1 VCSIRICT
9 ENSSCTQSRQVSN
22 PVKTT
27 IDFVQYKAVSR
38 HQLWPFLATISGIW
52 KLHCCKKEVL
62 QELEKLI
69 MYSRE
74 TGTIVKANI
83 LSVLKDVPE
92 RFPLAKKL
100 TQIACIIPLTWFSD
114 ERRFARWKIWNL
126 KWDLPR

>member
-1 VCSIRICT
+1 
-9 ENSSCTQSRQVSN
+9 
-22 PVKTT
+22 
-27 IDFVQYKAVSR
+27 
-38 HQLWPFLATISGIW
+38 
-52 KLHCCKKEVL
+52 
-62 QELEKLI
+62 

-114 ERRFARWKIWNL
+114 ERRFAR
-126 KWDLPR
+126 